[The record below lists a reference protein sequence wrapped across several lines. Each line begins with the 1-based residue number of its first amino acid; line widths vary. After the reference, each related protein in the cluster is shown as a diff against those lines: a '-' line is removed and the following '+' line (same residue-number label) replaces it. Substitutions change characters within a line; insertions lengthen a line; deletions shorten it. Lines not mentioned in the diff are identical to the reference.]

1 MRRVARSNPGMDL
14 DLGSILLPDTP
25 LLEIF
30 IRGTLT
36 YLVLFSILRLT
47 LNRASSAIGATDLL
61 VIVLIADAAQNAM
74 AGEYTSWSDGMLLVV
89 TIVGWAYA
97 LDWLAY
103 RYPKTLGRFVHP
115 EPRVLVRGGSKV
127 QQNLDR
133 ELISHEELMTQLRLQ
148 GVADISDV
156 EYAAVEGNG
165 EVSVIKKDKDETSQG
180 RATRAGPV

>member
-1 MRRVARSNPGMDL
+1 MDL

-74 AGEYTSWSDGMLLVV
+74 AGDYTSWSDGMLLVA
-89 TIVGWAYA
+89 TIVGWAFA

-103 RYPKTLGRFVHP
+103 RYPATLGRFVHP
-115 EPRVLVRGGSKV
+115 EPRVLVREGRK
-127 QQNLDR
+127 QQENLDR

-148 GVADISDV
+148 GVDALGDAKLV
-156 EYAAVEGNG
+156 AVEGNG
-165 EVSVIKKDKDETSQG
+165 EVSVIRKDKGDTGQG
-180 RATRAGPV
+180 PGEKRAGAV

>member
-74 AGEYTSWSDGMLLVV
+74 AGDYTSWSDGMLLVA

-165 EVSVIKKDKDETSQG
+165 EVSVIKKDKDETSHG